1 MMVFGYNSKQWRW
14 WYLQFPWP
22 IMLIFLWFFKMPWK
36 MLRAKLPVLWATLET
51 LKNWPHHSSVSIPPL
66 APNPT
71 NNSVQNKLSL
81 CYKSITHTALS
92 CLCGCLRLYT
102 PSHTLHSASDTH
114 SLTVPHTKF
123 DSHPPDSSHQTVHCW
138 FPRLFC
144 FQSFPF
150 LSDRNP
156 LWTPSNRTSRHFFFQ
171 NNRPAMFSVPH
182 CCLPLPQ
189 VCLVSVWV

>member
-1 MMVFGYNSKQWRW
+1 
-14 WYLQFPWP
+14 
-22 IMLIFLWFFKMPWK
+22 

-51 LKNWPHHSSVSIPPL
+51 LKNWPHHSSVSMLPL

-71 NNSVQNKLSL
+71 NNSGQNKLSL

-92 CLCGCLRLYT
+92 CFCGCLRHYT

-144 FQSFPF
+144 FQSSPSSPTETLSGLLQIEPHDISFSKTTDLPCFQFHTVVF
-150 LSDRNP
+150 L
-156 LWTPSNRTSRHFFFQ
+156 
-171 NNRPAMFSVPH
+171 
-182 CCLPLPQ
+182 CLK
-189 VCLVSVWV
+189 SVWCPFECKLSFA